1 MSKDR
6 IENSE
11 IQNIPYALV
20 VGSIMYAQVCTRSN
34 IAYIPGMLDMYMSNP
49 GLDH

>member
-11 IQNIPYALV
+11 IQNISYALV

-34 IAYIPGMLDMYMSNP
+34 IAYITGMLGMYVSNP
-49 GLDH
+49 RLDH